1 MKNDK
6 IRDKFLKQCKP
17 NQNKT
22 KQKMND
28 FQATVSARE
37 EQLRYIKCL
46 VDLVMLEDENEIG
59 ESSSPIIT
67 VDERIFLRKIHR
79 KELVTLKNDCG
90 CSCTNNDWSNFY
102 LLLPTSIGINNNN
115 ETNIDDCS
123 SEFQSLVSKTHFDGF
138 IVFDLTKNTET
149 EDDDEDNNNQAN
161 NSKINDWL
169 RIPPGIHSNI
179 FISDSIINIRTCRVY
194 RNSFISRTYIGSKTV
209 LMNCGRISTNGD
221 DNNSNCFGKLEISV
235 GAESGGGRALVL
247 TAESTMID
255 VTQQLVQ
262 ACDGMKITN
271 DGDDDDDNDDDDT
284 STELSSRS
292 LTFNVLSSGSMIRDT
307 ATVQNVYLYR
317 SSLIEAACSVINAT
331 LLPDAQITNSS
342 TVSNVL
348 MQWKATITDNSK
360 INNVLM
366 MEHSHCGPS
375 SIMEST
381 VMGPDT
387 HASAGEVHASI
398 IGPQTNAHHQSL
410 LIGVL
415 WPLGRGNVAYGANVG
430 SNHTGRLPDQES
442 TVGEGIFW
450 GLNCIIKFPID
461 CSLSPYSMIAAGTK
475 LSPQRICMPFSLIV
489 ESSVNY
495 PTQQQKQWNDIIPGW
510 VIQHSP
516 YTLIRNDKKYITR
529 RKASRHAFYT
539 GWSIFRPSTIE
550 RCRVARSILQSSIK
564 NSLPLQYV
572 SGIGECRLTIRAR
585 DVGIRA
591 YEDCIH
597 LYALQG
603 LMSWLDNTCNKKQH
617 TTNNFDMSSFLFRAV
632 QDEFMTKQTTS
643 IIFSVLS
650 STAVE
655 WPSVPWD
662 VNDSSNNEWEYQR
675 NILLEE
681 FPNKEMMYDV
691 AWLRLLLEKLQNLEN
706 NFAER
711 VAKSK
716 RRDDTRGAATIPGY
730 AGNHVAAE
738 LDSVIIDAKKKAE
751 ETEQFVQKFLNR
763 IINHA

>member
-1 MKNDK
+1 M
-6 IRDKFLKQCKP
+6 RSDKFLNKP
-17 NQNKT
+17 NQE
-22 KQKMND
+22 MND
-28 FQATVSARE
+28 FQAAVLARE
-37 EQLRYIKCL
+37 EQLRHLKCIF
-46 VDLVMLEDENEIG
+46 DLALLEDENETG
-59 ESSSPIIT
+59 ESSSSPIIT
-67 VDERIFLRKIHR
+67 VNERIFLRKIHQ
-79 KELVTLKNDCG
+79 KERETLKNDCG

-102 LLLPTSIGINNNN
+102 LLLSTSIDSNSNSNNNN
-115 ETNIDDCS
+115 ETNIEDCS
-123 SEFQSLVSKTHFDGF
+123 SKFQSLVSKTHFDGF
-138 IVFDLTKNTET
+138 IVFDLTKKTEI
-149 EDDDEDNNNQAN
+149 EADDNNNDTGN
-161 NSKINDWL
+161 NNKIDDWL

-179 FISDSIINIRTCRVY
+179 FISDSIIDIRTCRVY

-209 LMNCGRISTNGD
+209 LMNCGHISTNGD
-221 DNNSNCFGKLEISV
+221 ININSNRNCFGRLEISV
-235 GAESGGGRALVL
+235 GAESGGGRPLVL
-247 TAESTMID
+247 TAESTMIN
-255 VTQQLVQ
+255 VTQQL
-262 ACDGMKITN
+262 
-271 DGDDDDDNDDDDT
+271 
-284 STELSSRS
+284 
-292 LTFNVLSSGSMIRDT
+292 
-307 ATVQNVYLYR
+307 
-317 SSLIEAACSVINAT
+317 
-331 LLPDAQITNSS
+331 
-342 TVSNVL
+342 
-348 MQWKATITDNSK
+348 ATITDNSK

-381 VMGPDT
+381 VMGPDS

-430 SNHTGRLPDQES
+430 SNHTGRLPDQEC

-450 GLNCIIKFPID
+450 GLNCIVKFPID
-461 CSLSPYSMIAAGTK
+461 LTLSPYSMIAAGTK
-475 LSPQRICMPFSLIV
+475 LSPQRIGMPFSLIV
-489 ESSVNY
+489 ESSVHC
-495 PTQQQKQWNDIIPGW
+495 PAQQQKQQWNDIIPGW

-539 GWSIFRPSTIE
+539 GWNILRPSTIE
-550 RCRVARSILQSSIK
+550 RCRVARSILQSSIEH
-564 NSLPLQYV
+564 SIPLQDV
-572 SGIGECRLTIRAR
+572 SGIGECRLTLRAR
-585 DVGIRA
+585 DVGIKA

-603 LMSWLDNTCNKKQH
+603 LMSWLDKTCSKKH
-617 TTNNFDMSSFLFRAV
+617 TRTNNDEMSSFVFRAI
-632 QDEFMTKQTTS
+632 QDEFMTKQTTT
-643 IIFSVLS
+643 IISPVLS

-681 FPNKEMMYDV
+681 FSSKEVMKYDV
-691 AWLRLLLEKLQNLEN
+691 AWLRLLLEKLQHLEY

-716 RRDDTRGAATIPGY
+716 RRDDVRGAATIPGY
-730 AGNHVAAE
+730 ADNHVAAE

-751 ETEQFVQKFLNR
+751 ETEQFVQNFLNK
-763 IINHA
+763 NC

>member
-1 MKNDK
+1 M
-6 IRDKFLKQCKP
+6 RSDKFLNKP
-17 NQNKT
+17 N
-22 KQKMND
+22 QKMND
-28 FQATVSARE
+28 FQAAVLARE
-37 EQLRYIKCL
+37 EQLRHLKCL
-46 VDLVMLEDENEIG
+46 FDLVLLEDENETG
-59 ESSSPIIT
+59 ESSSSPIIT
-67 VDERIFLRKIHR
+67 VNERIFLRKIHQ
-79 KELVTLKNDCG
+79 KERETLKNDCG

-102 LLLPTSIGINNNN
+102 LLLSTSIDSNSNSNNNN
-115 ETNIDDCS
+115 ETNIEDCS

-138 IVFDLTKNTET
+138 IVFDLTKKTET
-149 EDDDEDNNNQAN
+149 EADDNNNDTGN
-161 NSKINDWL
+161 NNKIDDWL

-179 FISDSIINIRTCRVY
+179 FISDSIIDIRTCRVY

-209 LMNCGRISTNGD
+209 LMNCGHISTNGD
-221 DNNSNCFGKLEISV
+221 ININSNSNCFGRLEISV
-235 GAESGGGRALVL
+235 GAESGGGRPLVL

-271 DGDDDDDNDDDDT
+271 NDDDDDDT
-284 STELSSRS
+284 STKLFSRS
-292 LTFNVLSSGSMIRDT
+292 LAFNVLSSGSMIRDT
-307 ATVQNVYLYR
+307 ATVKNVYLYR
-317 SSLIEAACSVINAT
+317 SSIIEAACSVINAT
-331 LLPDAQITNSS
+331 LLPSAQITNSS

-381 VMGPDT
+381 VMGPDS

-430 SNHTGRLPDQES
+430 SNHTGRLPDQEC

-450 GLNCIIKFPID
+450 GLNCIVKFPID
-461 CSLSPYSMIAAGTK
+461 LTLSPYSMIAAGTK
-475 LSPQRICMPFSLIV
+475 LSPQRIGMPFSLIV
-489 ESSVNY
+489 ESSVHC
-495 PTQQQKQWNDIIPGW
+495 PAQQQKQQWNDIIPGW

-539 GWSIFRPSTIE
+539 GWNIFRPSTIE
-550 RCRVARSILQSSIK
+550 RCRVARSILQSSIE
-564 NSLPLQYV
+564 NSIPLQDV
-572 SGIGECRLTIRAR
+572 SGIGECRLTLRAR
-585 DVGIRA
+585 DVGIKA

-603 LMSWLDNTCNKKQH
+603 LMSWLDNTCSKKH
-617 TTNNFDMSSFLFRAV
+617 TRTNNDEMSSFVFRAV
-632 QDEFMTKQTTS
+632 QDEFMTKQTTT
-643 IIFSVLS
+643 IISPVLS

-681 FPNKEMMYDV
+681 FSSKEVMKYDV
-691 AWLRLLLEKLQNLEN
+691 AWLRLLLEKLQHLEY

-716 RRDDTRGAATIPGY
+716 RRDDVRGAATIPGY
-730 AGNHVAAE
+730 ADNHVAAE

-751 ETEQFVQKFLNR
+751 ETEQFVQNFLNK
-763 IINHA
+763 NC